1 MTKEQARKLI
11 AKKNPEKWY
20 PIYVSEFIHERYS
33 ADAETALINNYLA
46 DPEKYRQKYEQYQT
60 YRLECKARAKEICGI
75 G

>member
-33 ADAETALINNYLA
+33 ADAETALINNYLV
-46 DPEKYRQKYEQYQT
+46 DPEKYRDKYAKYQA
-60 YRLECKARAKEICGI
+60 YRAECKARAKEELGI
-75 G
+75 E

>member
-46 DPEKYRQKYEQYQT
+46 DPEEYRDKYAKYQA
-60 YRLECKARAKEICGI
+60 YRAECKVRAKEELGI
-75 G
+75 E

>member
-46 DPEKYRQKYEQYQT
+46 DPEEYRDKYAEYQA
-60 YRLECKARAKEICGI
+60 YRAECKTRAKEELGI
-75 G
+75 E